1 MIEVAISY
9 GFGSENRYNLE
20 EIPPTIQLASYKYDP
35 LMDHQDKIADAL
47 EEAKT
52 NLQVVHLPLDTLHQD
67 KDKVIDLIFTFN
79 QKFGCQ
85 HFVIHP
91 NKGIEDFLDYYLDN
105 RLISL
110 KDEADYTLCI
120 ETFQWRKKKKIRSP
134 LDIMEYCLKY
144 PEFSMCIDTSHIESI
159 WFDYKIMCTLL
170 KYTSVIHLSNRA
182 KGHGSHMPF
191 NSPHGD
197 LNLVGFV
204 LDLKKRYKW
213 NGIIVLEY
221 MPEHSHKLKSNAN
234 YIKRLLYGRNS

>member
-9 GFGSENRYNLE
+9 GFGADNRYNLE
-20 EIPPTIQLASYKYDP
+20 EIPPKIQLASYKFDP
-35 LMDHQDKIADAL
+35 LIENQDKIIDTL
-47 EEAKT
+47 EKAGT
-52 NLQVVHLPLDTLHQD
+52 NLLVVHLPLDVLHQD
-67 KDKVIDLIFTFN
+67 KDEILDVIFTFN
-79 QKFGCQ
+79 QTFACN

-91 NKGIEDFLDYYLDN
+91 NKGIEDFLDYYLEN
-105 RLISL
+105 KLMKL
-110 KDEADYTLCI
+110 PVKYDYSLCI

-134 LDIMEYCLKY
+134 LDIMEYCIKN

-159 WFDYKIMCTLL
+159 WFDHKIMRTLL

-197 LNLVGFV
+197 LNLVGFIK
-204 LDLKKRYKW
+204 DLKHIYKW

-221 MPEHSHKLKSNAN
+221 MPEHQDKLLKN
-234 YIKRLLYGRNS
+234 YYYAKRLLE